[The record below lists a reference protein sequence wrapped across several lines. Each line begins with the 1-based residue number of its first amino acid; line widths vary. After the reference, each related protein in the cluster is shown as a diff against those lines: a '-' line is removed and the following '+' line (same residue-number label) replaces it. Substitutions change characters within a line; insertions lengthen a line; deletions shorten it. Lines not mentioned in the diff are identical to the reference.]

1 MRKSLIL
8 AASAL
13 AGCAGARIPP
23 LTEGGMHVRQI
34 TVEEGLNCT
43 YIKNVDYTAKLHG
56 IGKTYEL
63 VHQAGENGIR
73 NLIATMGGNA
83 YVYTRGDAETFGGQV
98 HYSGEAF
105 KCPAK

>member
-1 MRKSLIL
+1 MRKSLML
-8 AASAL
+8 VAAAP
-13 AGCAGARIPP
+13 AGCAGAQIPP

-34 TVEEGLNCT
+34 SVEEALNCT
-43 YIKNVDYTAKLHG
+43 YIKDADYSAKLQG
-56 IGKTYEL
+56 VGKTYEQ

-73 NLIATMGGNA
+73 NLIAALGGNA
-83 YVYTRGDAETFGGQV
+83 YVYTRGDAETFGGQI